1 MRDRGRIDIHEIS
14 LERSKK
20 LYIIEGIN
28 TNEKNDLRY
37 RLKYQEIVMSLWN
50 IPGGGAIPNCST
62 RTAERTICVCGQFLT
77 EGILSWLPKAEHWEY
92 LDGRLVGATHL

>member
-50 IPGGGAIPNCST
+50 IPGGGLFQ
-62 RTAERTICVCGQFLT
+62 TARPEQLKEQFACVDSF
-77 EGILSWLPKAEHWEY
+77 WLRAY
-92 LDGRLVGATHL
+92 